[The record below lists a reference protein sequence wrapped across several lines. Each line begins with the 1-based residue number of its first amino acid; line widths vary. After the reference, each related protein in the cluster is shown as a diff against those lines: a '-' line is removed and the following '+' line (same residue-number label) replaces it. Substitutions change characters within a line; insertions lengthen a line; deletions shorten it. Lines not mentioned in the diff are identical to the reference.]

1 MITKGVQNG
10 EKVVTAGQ
18 IKLDNGAHIAISDDK
33 TLAEKNS
40 QPRLIK
46 EPWLLPTRSSV
57 ARCSPPWSAC

>member
-1 MITKGVQNG
+1 MIIKGLRNG

-40 QPRLIK
+40 
-46 EPWLLPTRSSV
+46 
-57 ARCSPPWSAC
+57 PPPVD

>member
-1 MITKGVQNG
+1 VISKGLRSG

-40 QPRLIK
+40 QPR
-46 EPWLLPTRSSV
+46 
-57 ARCSPPWSAC
+57 AD